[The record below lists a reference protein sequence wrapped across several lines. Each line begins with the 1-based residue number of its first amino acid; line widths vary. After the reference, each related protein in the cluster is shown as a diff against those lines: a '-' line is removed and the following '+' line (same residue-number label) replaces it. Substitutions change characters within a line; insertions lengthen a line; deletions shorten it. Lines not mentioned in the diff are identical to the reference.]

1 MKIRKVQAHW
11 VHVPI
16 PYESQHISD
25 FGRVSSFDAVIVR
38 IETTCGI
45 VGWGE
50 AKEEVGSA
58 SNCSALTSLINQR
71 IGPSLVGE
79 DPRDINRL
87 AETIYNGSRAHYA
100 LREGH
105 VFPILGRRGI
115 TVAGMSGIDIALW
128 DILGKSLSAPVWR
141 LLGGRR
147 SDRMPAYASGGWAGV
162 DLIGDQLLG
171 YVQRGGFSAVKMRV
185 GIIDGSPSHS
195 ALRVHAGVAD

>member
-1 MKIRKVQAHW
+1 MKIRKVQANW

-115 TVAGMSGIDIALW
+115 TVAGMSFGA
-128 DILGKSLSAPVWR
+128 LSANAKEAINR
-141 LLGGRR
+141 LLEL
-147 SDRMPAYASGGWAGV
+147 GV
-162 DLIGDQLLG
+162 LPIVNENDTVATDEI
-171 YVQRGGFSAVKMRV
+171 RV
-185 GIIDGSPSHS
+185 GDNDTLGSLVTNLIEADVLVIDRKS
-195 ALRVHAGVAD
+195 VV